1 MAKTT
6 LWEGMHRGKSTR
18 FVEEADTIILE
29 PITEGLLSNIASGIW
44 GFAKAHPVI
53 TTLGALTAADA
64 IKKYKEARD
73 KSVKFYAKD
82 GTERKSMQPVVDQMV
97 KSGYKVVKQAYKGAS
112 GYEWELTRK

>member
-1 MAKTT
+1 MTKTT
-6 LWEGMHRGKSTR
+6 LWEGMHRGKPTR
-18 FVEEADTIILE
+18 FVENEDVITLE

-53 TTLGALTAADA
+53 TTLSVLSAADA

-82 GTERKSMQPVVDQMV
+82 GTERKGMQPVIDQMV
-97 KSGYKVVKQAYKGAS
+97 KSGYKLVKQAYKGAN
-112 GYEWELTRK
+112 GYEWELKKK

>member
-1 MAKTT
+1 M
-6 LWEGMHRGKSTR
+6 
-18 FVEEADTIILE
+18 
-29 PITEGLLSNIASGIW
+29 SNIASGIW

-53 TTLGALTAADA
+53 STIGVLTATDA

-82 GTERKSMQPVVDQMV
+82 STERKSMQPVVDQMI
-97 KSGYKVVKQAYKGAS
+97 KSGYKVVKQAYKGAN